1 MPAKTNTVM
10 AADIQTT
17 AREIDFVTRFGRNW
31 EHLRDIMGVSRKI
44 EMLPN
49 TVLKSKYA
57 QGTLQNGKVGEGE
70 EIPYSKYTVKTKDY
84 EKITLEKW
92 AKGTTAEAILEDGYE
107 NAVQMTDEEM
117 LNDLTADV
125 AGRFYKYLNTGT
137 LKGTSKTFQEAMA
150 MAKGRVLNKFKT
162 MHRTATDV
170 VAFVNV
176 LDVYE
181 YLGTSAVIN
190 EQSEFGFNYIKNFMG
205 YKTVFLLAETEIAR
219 GKVIATPADN
229 IVLYYVNPTNSDWA
243 RAGFRL
249 TTDSNTGIVGVN
261 TRPDY
266 GTFVTVITAV
276 MGMTLFAEYIDGIAV
291 ETITPGESV

>member
-57 QGTLQNGKVGEGE
+57 QGALLDGKVGEGE

>member
-44 EMLPN
+44 ETLPN

-57 QGTLQNGKVGEGE
+57 QGTLQDGKVGEGE

>member
-44 EMLPN
+44 ETLPN

-57 QGTLQNGKVGEGE
+57 QGTLQDGKVGEGE

-84 EKITLEKW
+84 EKITIEKW

>member
-57 QGTLQNGKVGEGE
+57 QGALQDGKVGEGE

-92 AKGTTAEAILEDGYE
+92 AKGTTAEAILKDGYE

-219 GKVIATPADN
+219 GKVIATPANN

>member
-1 MPAKTNTVM
+1 MPAKTNTTM

-31 EHLRDIMGVSRKI
+31 DHLRDIMGVSRKI

-57 QGTLQNGKVGEGE
+57 QGTLQDGKVGEGE

-92 AKGTTAEAILEDGYE
+92 AKGTTAEAILENGYE
-107 NAVQMTDEEM
+107 NAVQMTDDEM

-190 EQSEFGFNYIKNFMG
+190 EQSEFGFNYIKNFMR
-205 YKTVFLLAETEIAR
+205 F
-219 GKVIATPADN
+219 PAGGNRDRTRQGDCN
-229 IVLYYVNPTNSDWA
+229 PCGQHRSVLRQPHQL
-243 RAGFRL
+243 RL
-249 TTDSNTGIVGVN
+249 GSRWFSPHHRQQDRHCGREHPPRLRNLCHRYHRDHGHDPV
-261 TRPDY
+261 R
-266 GTFVTVITAV
+266 
-276 MGMTLFAEYIDGIAV
+276 
-291 ETITPGESV
+291 

>member
-57 QGTLQNGKVGEGE
+57 QGTLQDGKVGEGE
-70 EIPYSKYTVKTKDY
+70 EIPYSKYTVKTMDY

>member
-44 EMLPN
+44 ETLPN

-57 QGTLQNGKVGEGE
+57 QGTLQDGKVGEGE

-190 EQSEFGFNYIKNFMG
+190 EQREFGFNYIKNFMG

>member
-1 MPAKTNTVM
+1 MSAKTNTVM

-31 EHLRDIMGVSRKI
+31 ERLRDIMGVSRKI

-57 QGTLQNGKVGEGE
+57 QGALQDGKVGEGE

-125 AGRFYKYLNTGT
+125 AERFYKYLNTGT

-205 YKTVFLLAETEIAR
+205 YKTVFLLAETEISH

-276 MGMTLFAEYIDGIAV
+276 MGMTLFAEYIDGVAV
-291 ETITPGESV
+291 ETITTGESV

>member
-57 QGTLQNGKVGEGE
+57 QGTLQDGKVGEGE

-162 MHRTATDV
+162 MHRTATNV

>member
-57 QGTLQNGKVGEGE
+57 QGTLQDGKVGEGE

-92 AKGTTAEAILEDGYE
+92 AKGTTAEAILEDGYK

>member
-1 MPAKTNTVM
+1 
-10 AADIQTT
+10 
-17 AREIDFVTRFGRNW
+17 
-31 EHLRDIMGVSRKI
+31 
-44 EMLPN
+44 
-49 TVLKSKYA
+49 
-57 QGTLQNGKVGEGE
+57 
-70 EIPYSKYTVKTKDY
+70 
-84 EKITLEKW
+84 
-92 AKGTTAEAILEDGYE
+92 
-107 NAVQMTDEEM
+107 MTDEDM

-150 MAKGRVLNKFKT
+150 MARGRVLNKFKT

>member
-57 QGTLQNGKVGEGE
+57 QGTLQDGKVGEGE

-176 LDVYE
+176 LDVYK

>member
-1 MPAKTNTVM
+1 MSAKTNTVM

-31 EHLRDIMGVSRKI
+31 ERLRDIMGVSRKI

-57 QGTLQNGKVGEGE
+57 QGALQDGKVGEGE

-205 YKTVFLLAETEIAR
+205 YKTVFLLAETEISH

-276 MGMTLFAEYIDGIAV
+276 MGMTLFAEYIDGVAV
-291 ETITPGESV
+291 ETITTGESV

>member
-1 MPAKTNTVM
+1 M

-57 QGTLQNGKVGEGE
+57 QGTLQDGKVGEGE

>member
-31 EHLRDIMGVSRKI
+31 DHLRDIMGVSRKI

-57 QGTLQNGKVGEGE
+57 QGTLEDGKVGEGE

-92 AKGTTAEAILEDGYE
+92 AKGTTAEAILENGYE
-107 NAVQMTDEEM
+107 NAVQMTDDEM

>member
-57 QGTLQNGKVGEGE
+57 QGTLQDGKVGEGE

-190 EQSEFGFNYIKNFMG
+190 EQSKFGFNYIKNFMG

>member
-31 EHLRDIMGVSRKI
+31 EHLRDIMGVTRKI

-57 QGTLQNGKVGEGE
+57 QGTLQDGKVGEGE

-92 AKGTTAEAILEDGYE
+92 AKGTTAEAILENGYE
-107 NAVQMTDEEM
+107 NAVQMTDDEM

>member
-57 QGTLQNGKVGEGE
+57 QGTLQDGKVGEGE
-70 EIPYSKYTVKTKDY
+70 EIPYSKYTVKTKNY

-243 RAGFRL
+243 RAGFRI

>member
-57 QGTLQNGKVGEGE
+57 QGTLQDGKVGEGE

-219 GKVIATPADN
+219 GKVIATPADD

>member
-57 QGTLQNGKVGEGE
+57 QGTLQDGKVGEGE

-137 LKGTSKTFQEAMA
+137 LNGTSKTFQEAMA

>member
-57 QGTLQNGKVGEGE
+57 QGTLQDGKVGEGE

-219 GKVIATPADN
+219 GKVIATTADN

>member
-31 EHLRDIMGVSRKI
+31 EYLRDIMGVSRKI
-44 EMLPN
+44 EVLPN

-57 QGTLQNGKVGEGE
+57 QGTLQDGKVGEGE

-84 EKITLEKW
+84 GKITLEKW

-205 YKTVFLLAETEIAR
+205 YKTVFLLAEIEIAR

>member
-57 QGTLQNGKVGEGE
+57 QGTLQDGKVGEGE

-92 AKGTTAEAILEDGYE
+92 AKGTTAEAILADGYE

>member
-57 QGTLQNGKVGEGE
+57 QGTLQDGEVGEGE

>member
-57 QGTLQNGKVGEGE
+57 QGTLQDGKVGEGE

-219 GKVIATPADN
+219 GQVIATPADN

>member
-57 QGTLQNGKVGEGE
+57 QGTLQDGKVGEGE

-92 AKGTTAEAILEDGYE
+92 AKGTTAEAILEDGYK

-276 MGMTLFAEYIDGIAV
+276 MGMTLFAEYLDGIAV

>member
-70 EIPYSKYTVKTKDY
+70 EIPYSKYTVKTKNY

>member
-1 MPAKTNTVM
+1 MSAKTNTVM

-57 QGTLQNGKVGEGE
+57 QGTLQDGKVGEGE

>member
-10 AADIQTT
+10 AAAIQTT

-57 QGTLQNGKVGEGE
+57 QGTLQDGKVGEGE

-125 AGRFYKYLNTGT
+125 AGRFYMYLNTGT

>member
-57 QGTLQNGKVGEGE
+57 QGTLQDGKVGEGE

-170 VAFVNV
+170 VAIIQIMLNTLKLRYDGYDFLKVTF
-176 LDVYE
+176 LFDDATE
-181 YLGTSAVIN
+181 DAVRHF
-190 EQSEFGFNYIKNFMG
+190 Q
-205 YKTVFLLAETEIAR
+205 
-219 GKVIATPADN
+219 
-229 IVLYYVNPTNSDWA
+229 
-243 RAGFRL
+243 
-249 TTDSNTGIVGVN
+249 GVN
-261 TRPDY
+261 RMETSGRVDRK
-266 GTFVTVITAV
+266 TWNA
-276 MGMTLFAEYIDGIAV
+276 LADEYSMIRFM
-291 ETITPGESV
+291 E

>member
-57 QGTLQNGKVGEGE
+57 QGTLQDGKVGEGE

>member
-57 QGTLQNGKVGEGE
+57 QGTLQDGKVGEGE

-291 ETITPGESV
+291 ETITPGE

>member
-57 QGTLQNGKVGEGE
+57 QGTLQDGKVGEGE

-219 GKVIATPADN
+219 GKVIATPANN

>member
-57 QGTLQNGKVGEGE
+57 QGTLQDGKVGEGE
-70 EIPYSKYTVKTKDY
+70 EIPYSKYTVKTKNY

>member
-1 MPAKTNTVM
+1 MPAKTDTVM

-57 QGTLQNGKVGEGE
+57 QGTLQDGKVGEGE

>member
-10 AADIQTT
+10 AAVIQTT

-57 QGTLQNGKVGEGE
+57 QGTLQDGKVGEGE